1 MARRKYLGLAEVV
14 QPITYGEP
22 GKRTFNVTAESERGS
37 GTVWLEKE
45 QLYSIAESLG
55 SALILIDAAPAPS
68 DDAGEFDESDEGEPG
83 SHIEFKA
90 WQIALQYDERRRVF
104 VFAAA
109 GPDPD
114 VPERERGDDPDALM
128 LHFAFSHEQASE
140 LAAKGMEI
148 VAAGRPICPYCSNA
162 IDQGESHLCHRRN
175 GHSIEASGSIL
186 DAIDEL
192 EE

>member
-1 MARRKYLGLAEVV
+1 MARRKYLGLVEAL

-22 GKRTFNVTAESERGS
+22 GQRTFNVTVESERGS

-55 SALILIDAAPAPS
+55 SALSLIDTVPEPS
-68 DDAGEFDESDEGEPG
+68 EDADEVTESDEGEPG
-83 SHIEFKA
+83 NHIEFKA
-90 WQIALQYDERRRVF
+90 WQIALQYDERKRVF
-104 VFAAA
+104 LFAAA

-114 VPERERGDDPDALM
+114 VPEEERGDDPDALM

-140 LAAKGMEI
+140 LAAKGIEI
-148 VAAGRPICPYCSNA
+148 VSAGRPICPYCSIA
-162 IDQGESHLCHRRN
+162 INQDETHVCHRRN
-175 GHSIEASGSIL
+175 GHSIEDSGSVL